1 MQVLDAGRL
10 VEFGPPHELLQNPA
24 SYFCQLVDQS
34 TPQAAARLR
43 ELAAEAY
50 AAQRQAALTTSVQ
63 ISTPS
68 TL

>member
-50 AAQRQAALTTSVQ
+50 RASHPTPSVQTSTTS
-63 ISTPS
+63 